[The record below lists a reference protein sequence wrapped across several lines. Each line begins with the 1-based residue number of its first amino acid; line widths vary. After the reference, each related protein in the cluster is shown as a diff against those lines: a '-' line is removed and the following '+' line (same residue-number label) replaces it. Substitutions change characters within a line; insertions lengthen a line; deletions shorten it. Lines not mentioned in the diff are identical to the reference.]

1 MKLLLRQR
9 KSIEKLLKK
18 LRLHNNFLRTKSQE
32 DRLEY
37 NKWQN
42 ICKKLLKTNN
52 SYTLVT
58 QTSKKQLLI
67 ENFSIKFA
75 KDDKILLNENDKS
88 VSNGDELCQIFLAT
102 YLISIYK
109 DISRVTGMTDSVLA
123 AIIQVLRIQEQ
134 KTLNQIFLLHTR
146 TKQKSKNT
154 LEA

>member
-1 MKLLLRQR
+1 MNMFQSNKNTFEQMKLLLRQR

-58 QTSKKQLLI
+58 
-67 ENFSIKFA
+67 
-75 KDDKILLNENDKS
+75 
-88 VSNGDELCQIFLAT
+88 
-102 YLISIYK
+102 
-109 DISRVTGMTDSVLA
+109 
-123 AIIQVLRIQEQ
+123 
-134 KTLNQIFLLHTR
+134 
-146 TKQKSKNT
+146 
-154 LEA
+154 